1 MDSVTTNLSGSPAN
15 NQVKK
20 ICTRFVDGNCT
31 FGKKCKYLHEVQK
44 STGPGKSRNTASNKG
59 VKAVKE
65 TDPELIALMEEARIA
80 EESVRIAKAKSEE
93 SVRIAKAKS
102 EALERIAKAKSELNA
117 ASASSNVPQQQVA
130 VVARK
135 EKPAF
140 RTVFNNELDCAEFCA
155 KKANELE
162 NIIKLSVLPTPTTIE
177 GLAAFH
183 AECDNNGYTAVVKGE
198 PRVLGVKQGIQF
210 AVFKSNPSEFRNHYN
225 SIDPITKKLYIPRE
239 AAAFFSG

>member
-20 ICTRFVDGNCT
+20 ICSRFVDGNCT

-59 VKAVKE
+59 VKPVKE

-80 EESVRIAKAKSEE
+80 EESVRIAKAKSE
-93 SVRIAKAKS
+93 
-102 EALERIAKAKSELNA
+102 ALERIAKAKSELNA
-117 ASASSNVPQQQVA
+117 SLNAASSNVPQQQVA

-140 RTVFNNELDCAEFCA
+140 RNVFDNDLDYAEFCA
-155 KKANELE
+155 RQIERLKH
-162 NIIKLSVLPTPTTIE
+162 IIKLSELPTSTTVE

-183 AECDNNGYTAVVKGE
+183 AECDNNGYTAMVKGE

-239 AAAFFSG
+239 AAAFNSG